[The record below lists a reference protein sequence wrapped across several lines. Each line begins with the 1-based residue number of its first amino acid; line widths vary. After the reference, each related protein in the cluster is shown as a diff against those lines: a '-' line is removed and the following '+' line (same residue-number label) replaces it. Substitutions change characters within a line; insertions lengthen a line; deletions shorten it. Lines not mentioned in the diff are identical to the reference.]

1 MAQSHLEVF
10 QSEYHM
16 LKFFGQ
22 YLPKL
27 DVDAS
32 ARLAPFLYS
41 YDKELVLARN
51 LYEFLIQVEEM
62 TALGINTYASVQKGH
77 AFLIFF
83 DGVPKSPEAFQNS
96 VAEVVAKRTN
106 VVPEDVIP
114 EVPVA
119 ELIQTTVI
127 DPAPEV
133 KQEDVPVVET
143 PVATEV
149 STRTEEEKAAIVVEA
164 EALRDDSKKA
174 AAKAALEAFGL
185 THGVSLSKGKTFDA
199 MLEDL
204 KAAL

>member
-1 MAQSHLEVF
+1 MAQPHLEVF

-41 YDKELVLARN
+41 YDGELVMGRN
-51 LYEFLIQVEEM
+51 LYEFLNQIEAM
-62 TALGINTYASVQKGH
+62 TALGINTIASVQKGA

-83 DGVPKSPEAFQNS
+83 DETPKSPEKFLANIGEIK
-96 VAEVVAKRTN
+96 AARAN
-106 VVPEDVIP
+106 VIP
-114 EVPVA
+114 EDIETEVESPLSSLV
-119 ELIQTTVI
+119 QTTVI
-127 DPAPEV
+127 DPTPEV
-133 KQEDVPVVET
+133 KE
-143 PVATEV
+143 EV
-149 STRTEEEKAAIVVEA
+149 KEEEKTASTRTDGQKAEILAHA
-164 EALRDDSKKA
+164 ETLRDDTKKA
-174 AAKAALEAFGL
+174 AAKAALESYAL
-185 THGVSLSKGKTFDA
+185 TMEISLSKAKTFDA

>member
-1 MAQSHLEVF
+1 MAQPHLEVF

-41 YDKELVLARN
+41 YDNELVMGRN
-51 LYEFLIQVEEM
+51 LYEFLNQIEAM
-62 TALGINTYASVQKGH
+62 TALGINTIASVQKGA
-77 AFLIFF
+77 AFLVFF
-83 DGVPKSPEAFQNS
+83 DETPKSPEKFLANIGEIK
-96 VAEVVAKRTN
+96 AARAN
-106 VVPEDVIP
+106 VIPEDVET
-114 EVPVA
+114 EVESPLSSLV
-119 ELIQTTVI
+119 QTTVI

-133 KQEDVPVVET
+133 KG
-143 PVATEV
+143 EV
-149 STRTEEEKAAIVVEA
+149 KEEEKPASARTDEQKA
-164 EALRDDSKKA
+164 EILAHAETLRDDTKKA
-174 AAKAALEAFGL
+174 AAKAALESYAL
-185 THGVSLSKGKTFDA
+185 TLEISLSKAKTFDA

>member
-1 MAQSHLEVF
+1 MAQPHLEVF

-41 YDKELVLARN
+41 YDNELVMGRN
-51 LYEFLIQVEEM
+51 LYEFLNQIEAM
-62 TALGINTYASVQKGH
+62 TALGINTIASVQKGA
-77 AFLIFF
+77 AFLVFF
-83 DGVPKSPEAFQNS
+83 DETPKSPEKFLANIGEIK
-96 VAEVVAKRTN
+96 AARAN
-106 VVPEDVIP
+106 VIPEDVET
-114 EVPVA
+114 EVESPLSSLV
-119 ELIQTTVI
+119 QTTVI

-133 KQEDVPVVET
+133 KE
-143 PVATEV
+143 EV
-149 STRTEEEKAAIVVEA
+149 KEEEKSASTRTAEQKAEILAHA
-164 EALRDDSKKA
+164 ETLRDDTKKA
-174 AAKAALEAFGL
+174 AAKAALESYAL
-185 THGVSLSKGKTFDA
+185 TMEISLSKAKTFDA

>member
-1 MAQSHLEVF
+1 MAQPHLEVF

-41 YDKELVLARN
+41 YDGELVMGRN
-51 LYEFLIQVEEM
+51 LYEFLNQIEAM
-62 TALGINTYASVQKGH
+62 TALGINTIASVQKGA
-77 AFLIFF
+77 AFLVFF
-83 DGVPKSPEAFQNS
+83 DETPKSPEKFLANIGEIK
-96 VAEVVAKRTN
+96 AARAN
-106 VVPEDVIP
+106 VIP
-114 EVPVA
+114 EDIETEVESPLSSLV
-119 ELIQTTVI
+119 QTTVI

-133 KQEDVPVVET
+133 KG
-143 PVATEV
+143 EV
-149 STRTEEEKAAIVVEA
+149 KEEEKPASARTDEQKA
-164 EALRDDSKKA
+164 EILAHAETLRDDTKKA
-174 AAKAALEAFGL
+174 AAKAALESYAL
-185 THGVSLSKGKTFDA
+185 TMEISLSKAKTFDA

>member
-1 MAQSHLEVF
+1 MAQPHLEVF

-41 YDKELVLARN
+41 YDNELVMGRN
-51 LYEFLIQVEEM
+51 LYEFLNQIEQM
-62 TALGINTYASVQKGH
+62 TALGINTIASVQKGA

-83 DGVPKSPEAFQNS
+83 DEKPKSPEKFLEN
-96 VAEVVAKRTN
+96 VAEIKAARAN
-106 VVPEDVIP
+106 VIPEDVVEESP
-114 EVPVA
+114 LTGLV
-119 ELIQTTVI
+119 QTTVVE
-127 DPAPEV
+127 PEPEV
-133 KQEDVPVVET
+133 KEEVVE
-143 PVATEV
+143 EKKV
-149 STRTEEEKAAIVVEA
+149 STRTDEEKVEILAHA
-164 EALRDDSKKA
+164 EKLRDDTKKA
-174 AAKAALEAFGL
+174 AAKAALESYAL
-185 THGVSLSKGKTFDA
+185 TMEISLSKAKTFDA

>member
-1 MAQSHLEVF
+1 MAQPHLEVF

-41 YDKELVLARN
+41 YDNELVMGRN
-51 LYEFLIQVEEM
+51 LYEFLNQIEAM
-62 TALGINTYASVQKGH
+62 TALGINTIASVQKGA
-77 AFLIFF
+77 AFLVFF
-83 DGVPKSPEAFQNS
+83 DETPKSPEKFLANIGEIK
-96 VAEVVAKRTN
+96 AARAN
-106 VVPEDVIP
+106 VIPEDVET
-114 EVPVA
+114 EVESPLSSLV
-119 ELIQTTVI
+119 QTTVI

-133 KQEDVPVVET
+133 KGGVK
-143 PVATEV
+143 
-149 STRTEEEKAAIVVEA
+149 EEEKPASARTDEQKA
-164 EALRDDSKKA
+164 EILSHAETLRDDTKKA
-174 AAKAALEAFGL
+174 AAKAALESYAL
-185 THGVSLSKGKTFDA
+185 TLEISLSKAKTFDA

>member
-1 MAQSHLEVF
+1 MAQPHLEVF

-41 YDKELVLARN
+41 YDNELVMGRN
-51 LYEFLIQVEEM
+51 LYEFLNQIEAM
-62 TALGINTYASVQKGH
+62 TALGINTIASVQKGA
-77 AFLIFF
+77 AFLVFF
-83 DGVPKSPEAFQNS
+83 DETPKSPEKFLANIGEIK
-96 VAEVVAKRTN
+96 AARAN
-106 VVPEDVIP
+106 VIPEDVET
-114 EVPVA
+114 EVESPLSSLV
-119 ELIQTTVI
+119 QTTVI

-133 KQEDVPVVET
+133 KG
-143 PVATEV
+143 EV
-149 STRTEEEKAAIVVEA
+149 KEEEKPASARTEEQKAEILAHA
-164 EALRDDSKKA
+164 ETLRDDTKKA
-174 AAKAALEAFGL
+174 AAKAALESYAL
-185 THGVSLSKGKTFDA
+185 TMEISLSKAKTFDA

>member
-1 MAQSHLEVF
+1 MAQPHLEVF

-41 YDKELVLARN
+41 YDNELVMGRN
-51 LYEFLIQVEEM
+51 LYEFLNQIEAM
-62 TALGINTYASVQKGH
+62 TALGINTIASVQKGA

-83 DGVPKSPEAFQNS
+83 DETPKSPEKFLANIGEIK
-96 VAEVVAKRTN
+96 AARAN
-106 VVPEDVIP
+106 VIPEDVET
-114 EVPVA
+114 EVESPLSSLV
-119 ELIQTTVI
+119 QTTVI
-127 DPAPEV
+127 DPTPEV
-133 KQEDVPVVET
+133 KEEVEEEEKS
-143 PVATEV
+143 A
-149 STRTEEEKAAIVVEA
+149 STRTDEQKAEILAHA
-164 EALRDDSKKA
+164 ETLRDDTKKA
-174 AAKAALEAFGL
+174 AAKAALESYAL
-185 THGVSLSKGKTFDA
+185 TMEISLSKAKTFDA

>member
-1 MAQSHLEVF
+1 MAQPHMEVF

-41 YDKELVLARN
+41 YDNELVMGRN
-51 LYEFLIQVEEM
+51 LYEFLTQIEEM
-62 TALGINTYASVQKGH
+62 TALGINTVASVRKGA

-83 DGVPKSPEAFQNS
+83 HETPKTPEKFLANVEEIR
-96 VAEVVAKRTN
+96 VARAN
-106 VVPEDVIP
+106 VIP
-114 EVPVA
+114 PDVEEVSPLAGLV
-119 ELIQTTVI
+119 QTTVI
-127 DPAPEV
+127 EPTPEV
-133 KQEDVPVVET
+133 KE
-143 PVATEV
+143 EV
-149 STRTEEEKAAIVVEA
+149 EEKAVSSRTDEEKA
-164 EALRDDSKKA
+164 EILAHAETLRDDTKKA
-174 AAKAALEAFGL
+174 AAKAALESYAL
-185 THGVSLSKGKTFDA
+185 TLEISLSKAKTFDA

>member
-1 MAQSHLEVF
+1 MAQPHLEVF

-41 YDKELVLARN
+41 YDNELVMGRN
-51 LYEFLIQVEEM
+51 LYEFLNQIEAM
-62 TALGINTYASVQKGH
+62 TALGINTIASVQKGA

-83 DGVPKSPEAFQNS
+83 DETPKSPEKFLANIGEIKAAS
-96 VAEVVAKRTN
+96 AN
-106 VVPEDVIP
+106 VIPEDVET
-114 EVPVA
+114 EVESPLSSLV
-119 ELIQTTVI
+119 QTTII

-133 KQEDVPVVET
+133 KG
-143 PVATEV
+143 EV
-149 STRTEEEKAAIVVEA
+149 KEEEKSASARTDEQKA
-164 EALRDDSKKA
+164 EILAHAETLRDDTKKA
-174 AAKAALEAFGL
+174 AAKAALESYAL
-185 THGVSLSKGKTFDA
+185 TMEISLSKAKTFDA

>member
-1 MAQSHLEVF
+1 MAQPHLEVF

-41 YDKELVLARN
+41 YDNELVMGRN
-51 LYEFLIQVEEM
+51 LYEFLNQIEAM
-62 TALGINTYASVQKGH
+62 TALGINTIASVQKGA
-77 AFLIFF
+77 AFLVFF
-83 DGVPKSPEAFQNS
+83 DETPKSPEKFLANIGEIK
-96 VAEVVAKRTN
+96 AARAN
-106 VVPEDVIP
+106 VIPEDVET
-114 EVPVA
+114 EVESPLSSLV
-119 ELIQTTVI
+119 QTTVI

-133 KQEDVPVVET
+133 KG
-143 PVATEV
+143 EV
-149 STRTEEEKAAIVVEA
+149 KEEEKPASARTDEQKA
-164 EALRDDSKKA
+164 EILAHAETLRDDTKKA
-174 AAKAALEAFGL
+174 AAKAALESYAL
-185 THGVSLSKGKTFDA
+185 TMEISLSKAKTFDA

>member
-1 MAQSHLEVF
+1 MAQPHLEVF

-41 YDKELVLARN
+41 YDGELVMGRN
-51 LYEFLIQVEEM
+51 LYEFLNQIEAM
-62 TALGINTYASVQKGH
+62 TALGINTIASVQKGA
-77 AFLIFF
+77 AFLVFF
-83 DGVPKSPEAFQNS
+83 DETPKSPEKFLANIGEIK
-96 VAEVVAKRTN
+96 AARAN
-106 VVPEDVIP
+106 VIP
-114 EVPVA
+114 EDIETEVESPLSSLV
-119 ELIQTTVI
+119 QTTVI

-133 KQEDVPVVET
+133 KG
-143 PVATEV
+143 EV
-149 STRTEEEKAAIVVEA
+149 KEEEKPASSRTDEEKA
-164 EALRDDSKKA
+164 EILAHAETLRDDTKKA
-174 AAKAALEAFGL
+174 AAKAALESYAL
-185 THGVSLSKGKTFDA
+185 TMEISLSKAKTFDA

>member
-1 MAQSHLEVF
+1 MAQPHLEVF

-41 YDKELVLARN
+41 YDNELVMGRN
-51 LYEFLIQVEEM
+51 LYEFLNQIEAM
-62 TALGINTYASVQKGH
+62 TALGINTIASVQKGA
-77 AFLIFF
+77 AFLVFF
-83 DGVPKSPEAFQNS
+83 DETPKSPEKFLANIGEIK
-96 VAEVVAKRTN
+96 AARAN
-106 VVPEDVIP
+106 VIPEDVET
-114 EVPVA
+114 EVESPLSSLV
-119 ELIQTTVI
+119 QTTVI

-133 KQEDVPVVET
+133 KE
-143 PVATEV
+143 EV
-149 STRTEEEKAAIVVEA
+149 KEEEKPASTRTDEQKAEILAHA
-164 EALRDDSKKA
+164 ETLRDDTKKA
-174 AAKAALEAFGL
+174 AAKAALESYAL
-185 THGVSLSKGKTFDA
+185 TMEISLSKAKTFDA

>member
-1 MAQSHLEVF
+1 MAQPHMEVF

-41 YDKELVLARN
+41 YDNELVMGRN
-51 LYEFLIQVEEM
+51 LYEFLTQIEEM
-62 TALGINTYASVQKGH
+62 TALGINTVASVRKGA

-83 DGVPKSPEAFQNS
+83 NETPKTPEKFLANVEEIR
-96 VAEVVAKRTN
+96 VARAN
-106 VVPEDVIP
+106 VIP
-114 EVPVA
+114 PDVEEVSPLAGLV
-119 ELIQTTVI
+119 QTTVI
-127 DPAPEV
+127 DPTPEV
-133 KQEDVPVVET
+133 KEEVEEKT
-143 PVATEV
+143 V
-149 STRTEEEKAAIVVEA
+149 SSRTDEEKADILAHA
-164 EALRDDSKKA
+164 ETLRDDTKKA
-174 AAKAALEAFGL
+174 AAKAALESYAL
-185 THGVSLSKGKTFDA
+185 TLEISLSKAKTFDA

>member
-1 MAQSHLEVF
+1 MAQPHLEVF

-41 YDKELVLARN
+41 YNNELVMGRN
-51 LYEFLIQVEEM
+51 LYEFLNQIEAM
-62 TALGINTYASVQKGH
+62 TALGINTIASVQKGA
-77 AFLIFF
+77 AFLVFF
-83 DGVPKSPEAFQNS
+83 DETPKSPEKFLANIGEIK
-96 VAEVVAKRTN
+96 AARAN
-106 VVPEDVIP
+106 VIPEDVET
-114 EVPVA
+114 EVESPLSSLV
-119 ELIQTTVI
+119 QTTVI

-133 KQEDVPVVET
+133 KVE
-143 PVATEV
+143 VK
-149 STRTEEEKAAIVVEA
+149 EEEKPASARTDEQKA
-164 EALRDDSKKA
+164 EILAHAETLRDDTKKA
-174 AAKAALEAFGL
+174 AAKAALESYAL
-185 THGVSLSKGKTFDA
+185 TMEISLSKAKTFDA

>member
-1 MAQSHLEVF
+1 MAQPHLEVF

-41 YDKELVLARN
+41 YDNELVMGRN
-51 LYEFLIQVEEM
+51 LYEFLNQIEAM
-62 TALGINTYASVQKGH
+62 TALGINTIASVQKGA

-83 DGVPKSPEAFQNS
+83 DETPKTPEKFLENIKEIKAARAN
-96 VAEVVAKRTN
+96 
-106 VVPEDVIP
+106 VIP
-114 EVPVA
+114 EDKVEESPLAGLV
-119 ELIQTTVI
+119 QTTVI
-127 DPAPEV
+127 EPEPEV
-133 KQEDVPVVET
+133 KE
-143 PVATEV
+143 EV
-149 STRTEEEKAAIVVEA
+149 KEEKPASTRTDEEKAEILEHA
-164 EALRDDSKKA
+164 EKLRDDTKKA
-174 AAKAALEAFGL
+174 AAKAALESYAL
-185 THGVSLSKGKTFDA
+185 TMEISLSKAKTFDA

>member
-1 MAQSHLEVF
+1 MAQPHLEVF

-41 YDKELVLARN
+41 YDNELVMGRN
-51 LYEFLIQVEEM
+51 LYEFLNQIEAM
-62 TALGINTYASVQKGH
+62 TALGINTIASVQKGS

-83 DGVPKSPEAFQNS
+83 DETPKSPEKFLANIGEIK
-96 VAEVVAKRTN
+96 AARAN
-106 VVPEDVIP
+106 VIP
-114 EVPVA
+114 KDVETEVESPLSSLV
-119 ELIQTTVI
+119 QTTVI
-127 DPAPEV
+127 DPTPEV
-133 KQEDVPVVET
+133 KE
-143 PVATEV
+143 EV
-149 STRTEEEKAAIVVEA
+149 KEEEKPASTRTDEQKAEILAHA
-164 EALRDDSKKA
+164 ETLRDDTKKA
-174 AAKAALEAFGL
+174 AAKAALESYAL
-185 THGVSLSKGKTFDA
+185 TMEISLSKAKTFDA

>member
-1 MAQSHLEVF
+1 MAQPHLEVF

-41 YDKELVLARN
+41 YDNELVMGRN
-51 LYEFLIQVEEM
+51 LYEFLNQIEAM
-62 TALGINTYASVQKGH
+62 TALGINTIASVQKGA

-83 DGVPKSPEAFQNS
+83 DETPKSPEKFLANIGEIK
-96 VAEVVAKRTN
+96 AARAN
-106 VVPEDVIP
+106 VIPEDVET
-114 EVPVA
+114 EVESPLSSLV
-119 ELIQTTVI
+119 QTTVI
-127 DPAPEV
+127 DPTPEV
-133 KQEDVPVVET
+133 KG
-143 PVATEV
+143 EV
-149 STRTEEEKAAIVVEA
+149 KEEEKSASARTDEQKA
-164 EALRDDSKKA
+164 EILAHAETLRDDTKKA
-174 AAKAALEAFGL
+174 AAKAALESYAL
-185 THGVSLSKGKTFDA
+185 TMEISLSKAKTFDA